1 MSPVKRTVILIC
13 SMILISFTLAD
24 FGMAGQDLSH
34 IQNMEETEEMEQ
46 TISEHGKNPLHAPDT
61 THGETGMLWR
71 MIKGGR
77 ESLARSAVLFFACFF
92 AFGFYIL
99 RISPL
104 WCYLRFYR
112 FHVFDLARFLCELI
126 TQKKK
131 DGKKRIPIGRYSL
144 LSN

>member
-13 SMILISFTLAD
+13 SMILVSFTLAD
-24 FGMAGQDLSH
+24 FGLAGQDLPQ
-34 IQNMEETEEMEQ
+34 IQSMEEEEDPDQ

-61 THGETGMLWR
+61 TQGETGMLWR
-71 MIKGGR
+71 NLKGGR
-77 ESLARSAVLFFACFF
+77 QSLARSAVLFLAYFF
-92 AFGFYIL
+92 ALGFYIL

-112 FHVFDLARFLCELI
+112 SHVFDLARFLCELI

-131 DGKKRIPIGRYSL
+131 DGKKRIPAGRQGL
-144 LSN
+144 LSK